1 MEKII
6 DNNGVS
12 HLISENE
19 INRAI
24 LVDRLMYF
32 AKKEQDKEEKS
43 LLQELSKWIEK
54 VSFA

>member
-24 LVDRLMYF
+24 LVDRLIDF
-32 AKKEQDKEEKS
+32 AEKEQDKDEKM
-43 LLQELSKWIEK
+43 LLQELSTWIEK

>member
-32 AKKEQDKEEKS
+32 AKKEQDKEEKES
-43 LLQELSKWIEK
+43 STGAFQ
-54 VSFA
+54 VD